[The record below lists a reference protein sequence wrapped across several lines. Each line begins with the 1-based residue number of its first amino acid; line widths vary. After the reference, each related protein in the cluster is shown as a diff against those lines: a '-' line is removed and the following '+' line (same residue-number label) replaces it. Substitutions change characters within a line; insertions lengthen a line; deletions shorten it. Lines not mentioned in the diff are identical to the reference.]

1 MNFTNVLTLFGGLAM
16 FLFGMN
22 LMGDALEKRAGS
34 SLKNVLEKLTASKWK
49 GLILGIAVTAVIQSS
64 SATTVMVVGFVN
76 SGIMTLKQ
84 AISVI
89 MGANIGTTVTSWIL
103 SLTGISGDSFL
114 VTMLK
119 PTSFTPILAVIGI
132 IMYMFIK
139 NEKKRDTG
147 MILLGFSVLMF
158 GMDMMSGAVKP
169 LAEVEQFQ
177 NLFLLFSNPILGV
190 LVGAVVTGIIQSSSA
205 SVGILQALSATG
217 QVTLGSAIPIIMGQN
232 IGTCVTALLSS
243 VGANK
248 NARRAAMVHLY
259 FNIVGTIVILLVFYA
274 LNAAFNFTFINDNA
288 NQLSI
293 AIVHTAFNILCTII
307 LVPFS
312 GLLEKLAYITV
323 NDDDSNDKN
332 QILDTRLLATPTVAI
347 ERCYDVAINM
357 AEVAVSS
364 LKKSFELLLGQ
375 FDEKKLEEIRAEEN
389 TVDKYEDMIGTYLV
403 KLSSKNMSVADSNEV
418 TELLHMIGDF
428 ERMSDHAVN
437 IARSAQELA
446 DKKMEFS
453 GGAKEELKKMSDA
466 VGEILDMAY
475 EAFKTNNMDLAA
487 EIEPL
492 EQVIDGMKTELKKR
506 HIYRLKQQQCT
517 IEMGFV
523 FSDVV
528 TNLERIAD
536 HCSNIGGCVI
546 EIQND
551 ELKMH
556 DYIKRIKN
564 EMFDK
569 KYKNYLQKYSL
580 Q

>member
-323 NDDDSNDKN
+323 KDDDSNDKN

-347 ERCYDVAINM
+347 ERCYDVAVNM

-437 IARSAQELA
+437 IARSAQELS
-446 DKKMEFS
+446 DKKITFS